1 MDETGISITGSVAVP
16 VIMAVVAGF
25 LTQAVKQ
32 AIPERYHRYIP
43 IPLAVILCGAGVLLA
58 WLQGTNP
65 VDGGTAGIV
74 AAALAVYGYQVVK
87 GFVRPDTAGK

>member
-32 AIPERYHRYIP
+32 AIPEKYHRFIP
-43 IPLAVILCGAGVLLA
+43 IPLAVALCGAGVLLA

-87 GFVRPDTAGK
+87 GFIKPDASG